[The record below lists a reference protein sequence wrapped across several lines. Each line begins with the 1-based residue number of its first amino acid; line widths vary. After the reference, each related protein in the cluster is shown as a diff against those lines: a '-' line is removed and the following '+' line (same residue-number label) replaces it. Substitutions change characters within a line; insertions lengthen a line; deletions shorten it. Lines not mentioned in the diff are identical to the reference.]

1 MKRNSIITKIA
12 QIVAIALFSVNVADV
27 RAADAK
33 IVIGYLPLI
42 GQSGNAEGKVVWD
55 DLTAAN
61 ADQYAVIAMVHAVW
75 DGGGGYY
82 VKPYANNY
90 LNAVDAGGNFSILI
104 TTGGID
110 ADVDE
115 VIFYFVERAKISD
128 ADVASPAAMT
138 SKYIVTETVYRSSWV
153 NSPPP
158 LSSNIAPGFVPAGT
172 EITLSCAEG
181 DVIRYTLDGSDP
193 VTSSTARTYGNN
205 VFIVPADGALLIKAT
220 VKSSDL
226 FTPVSSL
233 AWLPQEPLNTP
244 FWGLNVSLALNGEPF
259 GYPLTEAATRER
271 MLPVTRLTK
280 WIRTF
285 STTFNGHEYVN
296 QIAKESGLRT
306 MIGVYITNDAVNNDA
321 EIEGLRKILLTGPA
335 PDLIAVGNETSLLG
349 ISPETLASCIDAVRE
364 LVLNSGFVIPIGT
377 ADIANISW
385 NRSILEK
392 LDFIG
397 VNIYCGTWDNVSE
410 DQMLDATKQTFANT
424 VSAFPSKLVLLT
436 EAGTPYSGGS
446 YSVDGGTQTP
456 SENKAANYLC
466 GFLDWVQADRVPSF
480 YFEAYDE
487 PVKSQNDRHPVEQYF
502 GVMDG
507 NLEIHSFYR
516 DCIAEHTPFVAVTG
530 ITGVPASAMAGTPL
544 ALTGNVVPENA
555 TCQTIAWSVES
566 AGTAGATISGGN
578 TLHSAAAGT
587 VVVRA
592 TIAGGIAAATDYT
605 QDFTITVSENS
616 PPTGAAEQPAPDLK
630 IFPNPFTDVVR
641 ITGVDAVGSGHALPL
656 RVINAAGASV
666 HTQILTKPDE
676 TIRLEHLPAGIYFFR
691 VESDRQITTVKAIK
705 RNFE

>member
-1 MKRNSIITKIA
+1 
-12 QIVAIALFSVNVADV
+12 
-27 RAADAK
+27 
-33 IVIGYLPLI
+33 
-42 GQSGNAEGKVVWD
+42 
-55 DLTAAN
+55 
-61 ADQYAVIAMVHAVW
+61 
-75 DGGGGYY
+75 

-90 LNAVDAGGNFSILI
+90 LNAIDACGNFSILI

-128 ADVASPAAMT
+128 ADVASPAAM
-138 SKYIVTETVYRSSWV
+138 SGKYMATATVYRSSWE
-153 NSPPP
+153 NSPP
-158 LSSNIAPGFVPAGT
+158 LTSNIPPGFVPAGT

-193 VTSSTARTYGNN
+193 VTSLTAQIYGNS
-205 VFIVPADGALLIKAT
+205 VFTVPADGALLVKAT
-220 VKSSDL
+220 VGDL
-226 FTPVSSL
+226 HSCTSVFSL
-233 AWLPQEPLNTP
+233 TWLPQEPLNTP

-259 GYPLTEAATRER
+259 DYPLTEEATRER
-271 MLPVTRLTK
+271 MAPVAPLTK

-285 STTFNGHEYVN
+285 STMFNGHEYIN

-306 MIGVYITNDAVNNDA
+306 MIGVRVTDDA
-321 EIEGLRKILLTGPA
+321 EKNETELEGLQKILQDGPA
-335 PDLIAVGNETSLLG
+335 PDLIAVGNETNQWG

-364 LVLNSGFVIPIGT
+364 LVLNSGFVIPVGT
-377 ADIANISW
+377 VDIANISW

-410 DQMLDATKQTFANT
+410 SQMLEATKQTFANT

-487 PVKSQNDRHPVEQYF
+487 PVKSQNDRHPVEQYL

-507 NLEIHSFYR
+507 NLQIHSFYR
-516 DCIAEHTPFVAVTG
+516 DCITEHTPFIAVTG
-530 ITGVPASAMAGTPL
+530 ITGVHETATAGTPL
-544 ALTGNVVPENA
+544 ALTGNVIPENA

-566 AGTAGATISGGN
+566 AGTAGATISDGN

-605 QDFTITVSENS
+605 QDFTITVTENS

-641 ITGVDAVGSGHALPL
+641 ITGVDAVGSGHALTL

-666 HTQILTKPDE
+666 HTQILTNPGE

-691 VESDRQITTVKAIK
+691 VESDRQVTTVKAIK